1 MRRALDTKL
10 TPLLAFISIVC
21 ILVACLLEAPPL
33 PNSERLG
40 AAKVPGHVH
49 SAELHQPAPPD
60 DNFIDTTSKSEVRRA
75 YLAHYEKT

>member
-10 TPLLAFISIVC
+10 TPVLAFVSIVG
-21 ILVACLLEAPPL
+21 ILVACVLEVPA
-33 PNSERLG
+33 SGHGSKFG
-40 AAKVPGHVH
+40 AAKTPDRVH

-75 YLAHYEKT
+75 YLAHY